1 MPPKAKKASRK
12 RSPSPASGASSLART
27 IIYVHGI
34 GNKPTRAVLKRQ
46 WDTALF
52 GFDLGER
59 SRMAYWVNRDLHGPP
74 DADTEDS
81 DDGSSGFSRL
91 GGMSVQAITAMS
103 AREVVAEL
111 LPEDVEAGEAKVL
124 HGIADAIIQHQR
136 ELLEPPTSLRPA
148 PGPGPVGAR
157 VLPLPRPARDW
168 VTRRVTKQFLR
179 DVYDLFFVPER
190 RNAMRKS
197 LEDELRTAT
206 GPVIVIG
213 HSQGSM
219 IAYDVLSRWDH
230 GRHPVSIPLFVT
242 IGAPLGITEVKDQM
256 KKMTG
261 QTKLGFPGN
270 VGHWLNVADR
280 LDPVALDATLAGEY
294 TAPKGK
300 IEDRLVQNPK
310 RPHYHSGVGYLS
322 TNEVRTTV
330 SSQVQ
335 LNLFQR
341 ISPVVVTR
349 SVDRKL
355 ISGSLGERHSILIE
369 VQDRPPTAAQKLL
382 RDSVRQKGGLN
393 LASEPHESLRSAIR
407 ETVRE
412 LSPEFVDALP
422 EGKTKRGKK
431 DQSLDEAIDLEVLP
445 AYVSAH
451 LTEQEVRLLA
461 ARHQGISLYRI
472 FANAVK
478 SMHLRRSLDT
488 VQARTAHLGYGA
500 VGEGVH
506 WAVLDT
512 GIDWNHPHFEL
523 HQNIASVWDCIGN
536 GEPSETPMTK
546 TGNNDKVGHGT
557 HVAGIIAGQLEEAS
571 GAAARG
577 ISGIAPRA
585 TLHCYKVL
593 GDDGF
598 GEDIKILKAIHHIY
612 ETNRRPGGP
621 KIDGVNLSLGGPFDY
636 DSFGCGDTPLCKE
649 LRKLWR
655 QGVVVVVS
663 AGNKGITRGVGMEA
677 YDLTLSSSIE
687 DPANLDESIV
697 VGSVHAGMP
706 NLYGV
711 SYFSSRG
718 PTADG
723 RSKPDVVA
731 PGENIES
738 CASGGRGKAVDKL
751 YRRDSGTS
759 MAAPH
764 VSGLI
769 AAFLSVRSEF
779 KGYPEKVKK
788 LLTTHATDLERER
801 SHQGAGLVNLV
812 KMLIDS

>member
-1 MPPKAKKASRK
+1 MPPRSKKTSRK
-12 RSPSPASGASSLART
+12 RSPSLASGASSLART

-91 GGMSVQAITAMS
+91 GGMSMQAITAMPS
-103 AREVVAEL
+103 SEAAAEL
-111 LPEDVEAGEAKVL
+111 LPEGIETGEAKVL
-124 HGIADAIIQHQR
+124 KGIADAIIEHQR
-136 ELLEPPTSLRPA
+136 ELLEPPAGLREV

-168 VTRRVTKQFLR
+168 ITRRVTKRFLR

-190 RNAMRKS
+190 RNAMRKA

-206 GPVIVIG
+206 GPVVVIG

-230 GRHPVSIPLFVT
+230 GKHPVSIPLFVT
-242 IGAPLGITEVKDQM
+242 IGAPLGVTEVKDQM
-256 KKMTG
+256 KKLTG
-261 QTKLGFPGN
+261 QSKLRFPGN

-280 LDPVALDATLAGEY
+280 RDPVALDAKLAGDY
-294 TAPKGK
+294 AAPKGK

-322 TNEVRTTV
+322 TNEVRTRV
-330 SSQVQ
+330 SSHVQ

-355 ISGSLGERHSILIE
+355 ISGSLGERHSVLIE
-369 VQDRPPTAAQKLL
+369 VQDRPPTPAQQLM
-382 RDSVRQKGGLN
+382 RDSVRQKPE
-393 LASEPHESLRSAIR
+393 LALAPEPHEALRTAIR

-412 LSPEFVDALP
+412 LSPDFVEALD
-422 EGKTKRGKK
+422 GKGPRGKK
-431 DQSLDEAIDLEVLP
+431 DQALDEAIDLEVLP

-451 LTEQEVRLLA
+451 LTEPEVRLLA
-461 ARHQGISLYRI
+461 ARQQGISLYRI
-472 FANAVK
+472 FTNAAK
-478 SMHLRRSLDT
+478 SMHLRQSLDT

-500 VGEGVH
+500 IGEGVH

-512 GIDWNHPHFEL
+512 GIDWNHPHFQL
-523 HQNIASVWDCIGN
+523 HQNIVSAWDCIGN
-536 GEPSETPMTK
+536 GEPKETPMTK

-557 HVAGIIAGQLEEAS
+557 HVAGIIAGQFA
-571 GAAARG
+571 GDPDAAARG
-577 ISGIAPRA
+577 ISGIAPR
-585 TLHCYKVL
+585 TKLHCYKVL

-598 GEDIKILKAIHHIY
+598 GEDIKILKALHHIY
-612 ETNRRPGGP
+612 ETNRRPGGT

-677 YDLTLSSSIE
+677 YDVTLSSSIE

-697 VGSVHAGMP
+697 VGSVHGGMP

-738 CASGGRGKAVDKL
+738 CASGGRGKAMEKL

-779 KGYPEKVKK
+779 KGYPDKVKE
-788 LLTTHATDLERER
+788 LLTTHATDLKRER